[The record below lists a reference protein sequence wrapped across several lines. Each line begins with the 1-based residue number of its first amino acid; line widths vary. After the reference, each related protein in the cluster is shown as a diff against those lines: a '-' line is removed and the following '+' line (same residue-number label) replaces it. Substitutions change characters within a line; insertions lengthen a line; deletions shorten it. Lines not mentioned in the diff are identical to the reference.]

1 MKHKVLIKTVL
12 AALFAALTCV
22 FTMVV
27 QVPSPMSGY
36 VNLGDCI
43 VLASGW
49 LLGGTYGFLA
59 AGIGSMLADIFTSY
73 AHYAIGTFL
82 IKGIMAVLAAVLF
95 RVFAKAIKSEL
106 LSRILSAIIAESFM
120 VLGYFF
126 YAGLFLGKGVAA
138 ATSIPGNL
146 VQGVI
151 GAVAGILLTTLL
163 LRVKSFRALI
173 KMK

>member
-1 MKHKVLIKTVL
+1 MKQTHLIKMILT
-12 AALFAALTCV
+12 ALFAALTCV
-22 FTMVV
+22 FTLVV

-36 VNLGDCI
+36 INLGDCM
-43 VLASGW
+43 VLSSGW
-49 LLGGTYGFLA
+49 LLGGGYGFLA
-59 AGIGSMLADIFTSY
+59 AGIGSMLADLFTGY

-82 IKGIMAVLAAVLF
+82 IKGIMAALAAFLF
-95 RVFAKAIKSEL
+95 AALAKALHSRPAG
-106 LSRILSAIIAESFM
+106 RILSALISEAFM

-151 GAVAGILLTTLL
+151 GAVAGILLTGVL
-163 LRVKSFRALI
+163 LRIKTFRSLLGR
-173 KMK
+173 

>member
-1 MKHKVLIKTVL
+1 MKHKILIKTVL
-12 AALFAALTCV
+12 AALFAALSCI
-22 FTMVV
+22 FTMII

-36 VNLGDCI
+36 VNLGDCM
-43 VLASGW
+43 VLTSGW
-49 LLGGTYGFLA
+49 MLGGAYGFLA

-95 RVFAKAIKSEL
+95 RIFVVSIKSPL
-106 LSRILSAIIAESFM
+106 LSRILSAIIAEGFM

-163 LRVKSFRALI
+163 LRVKTFKSLI
-173 KMK
+173 DLK

>member
-1 MKHKVLIKTVL
+1 MKHKILLKTVL
-12 AALFAALTCV
+12 AALFAALSCI
-22 FTMVV
+22 FTMII

-36 VNLGDCI
+36 VNLGDCM
-43 VLASGW
+43 VLTSGW
-49 LLGGTYGFLA
+49 ILGGSYGFLA

-95 RVFAKAIKSEL
+95 RVFVASIKSSL
-106 LSRILSAIIAESFM
+106 LSRILSAVIAEAFM

-163 LRVKSFRALI
+163 LRVKNFKSLI
-173 KMK
+173 DIK